1 MKIGLMQG
9 RLSEP
14 TSDKIQEFPW
24 KSWKEE
30 FQQAASIDL
39 HLLEWTLD
47 LQGLYQNPF
56 MTSAGHKEIKMLSMQ
71 HNIAVES
78 VTLDCFLESPLH
90 RSHPE
95 TLAMSEIKDLVA
107 VAENARNLGV
117 SIGVLPLVAES
128 GRDDRETLRGLF
140 SKLAAVEDTCV
151 ELNFQL
157 ALECEFDTETIHW
170 ISQEIRELRH
180 VGFNFDTGNSASLGN
195 NPIEELSIY
204 GDKLFNVHLK
214 DRKLKGKTVPL
225 GQGNADFQAIS
236 LGLKELNY
244 NGNMILQAARQQ
256 RGQERDTI
264 SSYLRFCESFGW
276 R

>member
-1 MKIGLMQG
+1 MQG

-14 TSDKIQEFPW
+14 ASDKIQEFPW

-30 FQQAASIDL
+30 FQRAASIDL
-39 HLLEWTLD
+39 YLLEWTLD

-56 MTSAGHKEIKMLSMQ
+56 MTPTGQNEINELRER
-71 HNIAVES
+71 HNIRVQS
-78 VTLDCFLESPLH
+78 VTLDCFLEGPLH

-95 TLAMSEIKDLVA
+95 TLAKSELKDLLA

-117 SIGVLPLVAES
+117 TIGVLPLVAES
-128 GRDDRETLRGLF
+128 GRDDRETLRELF
-140 SKLAAVEDTCV
+140 LELAAVEDLCV
-151 ELNFQL
+151 ELDFQI

-170 ISQEIRELRH
+170 ISHEIRELTH

-195 NPIEELSIY
+195 NPNEELSIY
-204 GDKLFNVHLK
+204 GDKLFNVHIK
-214 DRKLKGKTVPL
+214 DRKLGGKTVPL
-225 GQGNADFQAIS
+225 GQGNADFKAIS
-236 LGLKELNY
+236 RGLKELNY

-256 RGQERDTI
+256 QGQEIETV

>member
-1 MKIGLMQG
+1 LGVMQG

-14 TSDKIQEFPW
+14 TSERIQEFPGT
-24 KSWKEE
+24 SWREE
-30 FQQAASIDL
+30 FQRAALIDL

-56 MTSAGHKEIKMLSMQ
+56 MTPAGHKEIKKLSKQ
-71 HNIAVES
+71 HNIRVES
-78 VTLDCFLESPLH
+78 VTLDCFLEGPLH
-90 RSHPE
+90 RSHPI
-95 TLAMSEIKDLVA
+95 TLAKSEMKDLVA
-107 VAENARNLGV
+107 VAENAHNLGV
-117 SIGVLPLVAES
+117 SIGILPLVAES
-128 GRDDRETLRGLF
+128 GLDDRETLRGLF
-140 SKLAAVEDTCV
+140 SKLAIAEDTCV
-151 ELNFQL
+151 ELNFQI
-157 ALECEFDTETIHW
+157 ALECEFDTETIDW

-195 NPIEELSIY
+195 NPNEELSIY
-204 GDKLFNVHLK
+204 GDKLFNVHIK

-225 GQGNADFQAIS
+225 GQGNADFEAIS

-256 RGQERDTI
+256 RGQEIETV

-276 R
+276 Q

>member
-24 KSWKEE
+24 NSWKEE
-30 FQQAASIDL
+30 FQRLELIDL

-47 LQGLYQNPF
+47 LKGLYENPF
-56 MTSAGHKEIKMLSMQ
+56 MTPTGHKEIKELSKQ
-71 HNIAVES
+71 HSIRVES
-78 VTLDCFLESPLH
+78 VTLDCFLEGPLH
-90 RSHPE
+90 RNHPE
-95 TLAMSEIKDLVA
+95 TLAKCEMRDLVA
-107 VAENARNLGV
+107 VAENASHLGV
-117 SIGVLPLVAES
+117 GIGVLPLVAES
-128 GRDDRETLRGLF
+128 GRDDCETLRGLF
-140 SKLAAVEDTCV
+140 SKLAAVEDTFV
-151 ELNFQL
+151 ELNFQI

-195 NPIEELSIY
+195 DPIEELSIY
-204 GDKLFNVHLK
+204 GDKLFNVHIK

-225 GQGNADFQAIS
+225 GQGNAEFEAIS
-236 LGLKELNY
+236 RCLKELNY

-256 RGQERDTI
+256 RGQEMDTI